1 MEAMWV
7 GIITFWLI
15 CAGASA
21 YIANTKNRDPVSYFF
36 IGLLLGIIGV
46 IIAAAVPKLEP
57 SSKAL
62 DVRNTPTGRDTMKCR
77 YLAGKERVDK
87 GILRMTEDN
96 MTFTEANNEYY
107 FKIPY
112 QSIESTSIMGLRK
125 LPPEFPMAKE
135 MAGGNKAVLE
145 ITYKTTDGSTKVY
158 FSGMGKA
165 LSSMVGNR
173 LGPILAKAN
182 EKKCPYCAEII
193 KSEAIKCR
201 FCGADLG

>member
-1 MEAMWV
+1 MEAYWV
-7 GIITFWLI
+7 MIIALWLVFA
-15 CAGASA
+15 AGTAFIAS
-21 YIANTKNRDPVSYFF
+21 TKNRDPVSYFF

-46 IIAAAVPKLEP
+46 IIAAAVPRVETPDRAP
-57 SSKAL
+57 S
-62 DVRNTPTGRDTMKCR
+62 GRDTIKCR

-87 GILRMTEDN
+87 GVLKMTEDN
-96 MTFTEANNEYY
+96 MTFAEANNGYD

-112 QSIESTSIMGLRK
+112 KAVESVSIMGLRK

-145 ITYKTTDGSTKVY
+145 VTYKTADGSTKVY
-158 FSGMGKA
+158 FSGGGKA

-193 KSEAIKCR
+193 KAEAVKCR
-201 FCGADLG
+201 FCGADLTQKDTE

>member
-1 MEAMWV
+1 MEALWV
-7 GIITFWLI
+7 GIIALWLI

-21 YIANTKNRDPVSYFF
+21 YIAKSKHRDPVSYFF

-46 IIAAAVPKLEP
+46 IIAAAVPRVDAP
-57 SSKAL
+57 DRA
-62 DVRNTPTGRDTMKCR
+62 PTGRDTIKCR
-77 YLAGKERVDK
+77 YLAEQERVDR
-87 GILRMTEDN
+87 GTLQMTEDS
-96 MTFTEANNEYY
+96 MTFTERNNGYD

-112 QSIESTSIMGLRK
+112 KAIESVSMMGRRK
-125 LPPEFPMAKE
+125 LPPEFPMVKE
-135 MAGGNKAVLE
+135 MAGGDKAVLE
-145 ITYKTTDGSTKVY
+145 VTYKTADGTTKVY

-201 FCGADLG
+201 FCGADLGE